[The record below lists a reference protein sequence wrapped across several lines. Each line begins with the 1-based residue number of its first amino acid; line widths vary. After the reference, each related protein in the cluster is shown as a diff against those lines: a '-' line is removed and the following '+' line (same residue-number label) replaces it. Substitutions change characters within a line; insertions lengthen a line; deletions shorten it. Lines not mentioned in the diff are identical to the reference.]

1 LKKALKRVN
10 WRAAAIVTIVAAFFV
25 LFQTSVTVNAS
36 IFSDIFGDNKADAL
50 EFLQKNAPYLR
61 FVGLLGYFGNIISWG
76 IIKFLYSIAQGA
88 EGLTDSIIKIGN
100 LLNNAEISKLYSG
113 FVKDVV
119 WGVMLICLI
128 WFAIRYATGGT
139 NSGLSIGTTAKQII
153 ISVMLLALGPTMI
166 GTLYDTT
173 TNAFQNIASS
183 GNDDIA
189 TSVITSNM
197 DDILYLASNNKYT
210 HLFPG
215 DSTDPSGNNAK
226 YGDNAWKKG
235 GASKGTLLTTDLSAV
250 LNKDDIAKAMDKA
263 TSEQKTSLG
272 YLNYRIDTDGDGK
285 AAAIEIPDDDG
296 FPFITVFKP
305 GYERYP
311 ANKTVIMLSLV
322 SVMVAFVI
330 VSFTIAMALIE
341 LPFKVIAG
349 SLAIATLS
357 EQKIKTVVNDI
368 SQTFL
373 LVFWTAVELRFYQ
386 IIMGA
391 LSTKLSGHALALTI
405 AYVSATALLWKG
417 QDSLTKYFGI
427 DTGLRGG
434 AGALMA
440 AYGAAQ
446 LARHG
451 ISGIAQGGKS
461 AINAIRG
468 GNDTGNAAG
477 VTESTQ
483 TPSGDAS
490 GASGA
495 DTDDGLM
502 HPSNLVRHPISS
514 TKNAVQHPFKT
525 AESAIRTGAAAAT
538 YAKESGPSGLAYDTA
553 VGTKNA
559 AEGVL
564 HGAQSAAQAVAKPAK
579 SAITA
584 AQEGAAIGSN
594 AAQQRWQEPSA
605 DSAQDVDETQTS
617 GTPQGVPQSAAGNPS
632 SDASGT
638 SPQSATKQ
646 MERSGPAIDIK
657 DEPDQVTNTTGQPKS
672 DLSVNSKPEA
682 AGVANQTQSS
692 DHVNVPGSAVDAA
705 EQPGQDRNIEVNG
718 GNVTATSRAP
728 QTAQTQGT
736 PVHLATTPGEST
748 QTASDKHVN
757 AAPGSV
763 DAIMNGQQTAHVQ
776 GTPTKVDTTPG
787 TPQATQ
793 TQGSSVQVTTTPGNV
808 TQTAGNQHVNAAP
821 ESVDAIMNGQQTAH
835 VQGTPMQVDTTPGTP
850 QATQAQGSS
859 VQVTTTPGNVT
870 QTAGNQHVNVTSGS
884 VDGVMYG
891 QQTAQIHGA
900 PTQVEATPGSVE
912 TTMNGTGTQHVMT
925 GNGPHVIVS
934 DSGAQHETVSGS
946 ALDVAQKDPKV
957 TISGSNSSVAVNA
970 DPNQIDLYQD
980 KAKVRNHLSP
990 MQQLN
995 RQLEQGQVNMPK
1007 GELNDRNE

>member
-1 LKKALKRVN
+1 MNHGIKRVNGSSVVTTTVVSLEGSEIQLKKALKRVN

-36 IFSDIFGDNKADAL
+36 IFSNIFGDNSADAL
-50 EFLQKNAPYLR
+50 KFLQNNAPYLR

-76 IIKFLYSIAQGA
+76 IIKFLYSIAKGA

-128 WFAIRYATGGT
+128 WFAIRYATSGT

-173 TNAFQNIASS
+173 TNAFQSIASS

-210 HLFPG
+210 DLFPG
-215 DSTDPSGNNAK
+215 DSTDPSGNKAK
-226 YGDNAWKKG
+226 FGDNAWKKG
-235 GASKGTLLTTDLSAV
+235 GASKDTLLTTDLSTV

-263 TSEQKTSLG
+263 TSGQKKPLS
-272 YLNYRIDTDGDGK
+272 YLNYRIDTDSDGK

-373 LVFWTAVELRFYQ
+373 LIFWTAVELRFYQ

-391 LSTKLSGHALALTI
+391 LSSKLSGHALALTV
-405 AYVSATALLWKG
+405 AYISATALLWKG

-477 VTESTQ
+477 VTESVQ

-495 DTDDGLM
+495 DASDGLM

-605 DSAQDVDETQTS
+605 ESAQDVDETQTS
-617 GTPQGVPQSAAGNPS
+617 GTPQGVPQSAAGKPS
-632 SDASGT
+632 SDASGI

-646 MERSGPAIDIK
+646 MERSGSAVNIK
-657 DEPDQVTNTTGQPKS
+657 DEPDQVTNATGQPKS

-682 AGVANQTQSS
+682 DGVASQTQSA
-692 DHVNVPGSAVDAA
+692 DHVNVPGSAVDAT

-718 GNVTATSRAP
+718 GTVTATSKAP

-736 PVHLATTPGEST
+736 PVHLATTTGETT
-748 QTASDKHVN
+748 QTASDQHVN

-763 DAIMNGQQTAHVQ
+763 DVIMNGQQTAHVQ
-776 GTPTKVDTTPG
+776 ETPTQVDTTPG

-808 TQTAGNQHVNAAP
+808 TQTAGNQHVN
-821 ESVDAIMNGQQTAH
+821 
-835 VQGTPMQVDTTPGTP
+835 
-850 QATQAQGSS
+850 
-859 VQVTTTPGNVT
+859 
-870 QTAGNQHVNVTSGS
+870 VTSGS
-884 VDGVMYG
+884 VDAVMNG

-912 TTMNGTGTQHVMT
+912 TNMNGTGTQHVMT
-925 GNGPHVIVS
+925 GTGPHVIVS

-946 ALDVAQKDPKV
+946 ALDVTQKDPKA

-995 RQLEQGQVNMPK
+995 RQLEQGQINTPK